1 MAPGGRSTRSAST
14 IQRERDANAKK
25 RKHYLQSMTRARAKV
40 DAENFDEKSQFE
52 LEELLATLG
61 ADWNEFRAEYA
72 KVFDEVIEVDDE
84 KTLEPQ
90 FVDAEDLYQYT
101 RSKVRA
107 RIAGL
112 IPKIPQPP
120 VVAPQPVMV
129 ELKQPDALANIP
141 NSWGKFNG
149 DYAEWPSFR
158 DRFKA
163 RIHERTDI
171 LITHKWGYLRS
182 SLSGDAL
189 RAMGT
194 WKDTDEN
201 YEHAWN
207 RLFSQYND
215 DYMAVQ
221 TLIQKLLNIPR
232 IHRATSD
239 TVHGCLSQL
248 SRYVSTQSWD
258 PLLIFLIVDKLDNDT
273 RKDWEKLRH
282 SGTQRDETHGSN
294 HSLNTAPD
302 EANDSLDAESAASKI
317 CFCWNWMTIFEYTN
331 EMTNA

>member
-1 MAPGGRSTRSAST
+1 MSHRTRSAST
-14 IQRERDANAKK
+14 AQREKDANAKK
-25 RKHYLQSMTRARAKV
+25 RKHYVQSLSRARGKI
-40 DAENFDEKSQFE
+40 DAENFAEKTQFE
-52 LEELLATLG
+52 LEDLLTTLTE
-61 ADWNEFRAEYA
+61 DWIEFKAEYA
-72 KVFDEVIEVDDE
+72 KVFDEIIEANDE
-84 KTLEPQ
+84 STLEKQ
-90 FVDAEDLYQYT
+90 FIDAEETYQYT

-107 RIAGL
+107 RIAEL
-112 IPKIPQPP
+112 TPKKDTLPP
-120 VVAPQPVMV
+120 VVTPQPVTV

-141 NSWGKFNG
+141 NSWGHFNG

-158 DRFKA
+158 DRYKA
-163 RIHERTDI
+163 RIHDCTDI

-207 RLFSQYND
+207 RLCSQYND

-232 IHRATSD
+232 MRGATSDGLRSISD

-258 PLLIFLIVDKLDNDT
+258 PLIIFLIVDKLDNDT
-273 RKDWEKLRH
+273 
-282 SGTQRDETHGSN
+282 
-294 HSLNTAPD
+294 
-302 EANDSLDAESAASKI
+302 
-317 CFCWNWMTIFEYTN
+317 
-331 EMTNA
+331 